1 MLQEEAEENGR
12 LSVRAE
18 KKIRRKIYNL
28 FETKEEV
35 GKRIVMQQ
43 ILLLS
48 KWGKI
53 RAEKPKMSFLE
64 TIYQQQ

>member
-28 FETKEEV
+28 FETNEEV
-35 GKRIVMQQ
+35 GKRIV
-43 ILLLS
+43 IHHRYL
-48 KWGKI
+48 
-53 RAEKPKMSFLE
+53 
-64 TIYQQQ
+64 Y